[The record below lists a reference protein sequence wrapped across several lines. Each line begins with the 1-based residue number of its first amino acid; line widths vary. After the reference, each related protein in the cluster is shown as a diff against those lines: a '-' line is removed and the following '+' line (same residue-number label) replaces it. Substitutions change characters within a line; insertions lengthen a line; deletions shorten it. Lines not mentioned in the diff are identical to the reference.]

1 MRIFVDPLRV
11 FGDSEGFFR
20 FLGVPRG
27 SFKDSY
33 GFFEIFK
40 LFGRSL

>member
-27 SFKDSY
+27 SFN
-33 GFFEIFK
+33 GFLWILRDF
-40 LFGRSL
+40 